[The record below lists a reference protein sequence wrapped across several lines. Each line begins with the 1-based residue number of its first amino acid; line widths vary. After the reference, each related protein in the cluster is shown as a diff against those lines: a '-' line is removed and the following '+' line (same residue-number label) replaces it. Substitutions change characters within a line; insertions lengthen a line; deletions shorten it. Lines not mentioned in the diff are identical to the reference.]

1 MKDTDSAKV
10 RRSVIAGTWYPGSSS
25 VLADTIDQFLREA
38 DTEPI
43 VGELHGL
50 ISPHAG
56 YSYSGR
62 VAAHAYK
69 QLMGRTY
76 STVAVISPVHQ
87 PYGGQY
93 LATSSDY
100 YETPLGLVKV
110 DRERLDEV
118 DREIQLRY
126 LDWDEEHSL
135 EIQLPF
141 LQHLLSDFSL
151 VPIMM
156 GEQSLSS
163 CRELSAALVRVL
175 KGRDALL
182 VASSD
187 LAHLNNYQEV
197 IAHDQFV
204 RKYVEDFDPEGLS
217 DSLMRREA
225 QACGG
230 GPIVTV
236 MLTAK
241 ARGADRSKILN
252 YMNSGDVTGI
262 KTPGQ
267 YTVGYMAA
275 ALYKA
280 A

>member
-1 MKDTDSAKV
+1 MKDADSDRV

-25 VLADTIDQFLREA
+25 ALADTIDQFLGEVDA
-38 DTEPI
+38 EPI

-69 QLMGRTY
+69 QLEGRSY
-76 STVAVISPVHQ
+76 PTVAVVSPVHQ

-100 YETPLGLVKV
+100 YQTPLGLVKV
-110 DRERLDEV
+110 ARETLDEV
-118 DREIQLRY
+118 GREIQLRY

-141 LQHLLSDFSL
+141 LQHLLGDFSL

-156 GEQSLSS
+156 GEQSLAS
-163 CRELSAALVRVL
+163 CRQLSSALVKVL
-175 KGRDALL
+175 KGRGALL

-187 LAHLNNYQEV
+187 LAHLNDYQEV
-197 IAHDQFV
+197 IAHDQAV
-204 RKYVEDFDPEGLS
+204 QNYVDEFNPEGLA
-217 DSLMRREA
+217 DSLLRGEA

-267 YTVGYMAA
+267 YTVGYLAG

-280 A
+280 T